1 VVNPLD
7 GEVITAYQINQNK
20 NGIAP
25 DLYLTN
31 MTDTDLRA
39 NVYNGFELGM
49 NSRLPR
55 RILVFGGWQME
66 RTIDRDCT
74 MNTANASATLNSPNT
89 LRFCDQFGDSNQNL
103 GRSATIPYQHG
114 FKFNANVPVAYGV
127 EMSASFQSYPGT
139 IKQTAG
145 GVNWTITRGSTRY
158 PNDCAV
164 PGCTPGA
171 IVLPSRY
178 AGDPSIRLEL
188 ASPGTR
194 YTPHYSQL
202 DFGVRRNFR
211 IWKTDVQAQVDL
223 FNATNSN
230 VVLSEGTALT
240 TTVQPFLSSDPEAGG
255 VPFTILQ
262 PRLIRIGAQ
271 IRF

>member
-1 VVNPLD
+1 
-7 GEVITAYQINQNK
+7 
-20 NGIAP
+20 
-25 DLYLTN
+25 
-31 MTDTDLRA
+31 MTDTGLRA
-39 NVYNGFELGM
+39 NVYNGFELGV
-49 NSRLPR
+49 NARLPR
-55 RILVFGGWQME
+55 RILLFGGWQME
-66 RTIDRDCT
+66 HTIDRDCT
-74 MNTANASATLNSPNT
+74 LNTVGASGTLNSPNT
-89 LRFCDQFGDSNQNL
+89 LRFCDQFGDSNQDL
-103 GRSATIPYQHG
+103 GRSASIPMQHG
-114 FKFNANVPVAYGV
+114 FKLNGNVPLIYGI
-127 EMSASFQSYPGT
+127 EASASLQSYPGT
-139 IKQTAG
+139 IKQTLG

-178 AGDPSIRLEL
+178 AGDPSVLLQL

-194 YTPHYSQL
+194 YQPHYTQL

-211 IWKTDVQAQVDL
+211 IWKTTVQAQVDL

-230 VVLSEGTALT
+230 AVLSEGTGLT
-240 TTVQPFLSSDPEAGG
+240 TMVAPFLSSDPEAGG

-271 IRF
+271 VKF